1 MVMLRKFQWLKSFR
15 SVTAAISLSVVTV
28 AQAVE
33 SPRIV
38 TVGSSVTELVYALG
52 AGEQV
57 VAVDVTSQQPLA
69 VHQLPKVGYHRALS
83 TEGVLSL
90 RPDRVI
96 GSDEMGPPPVIK
108 QLQATQVNVDILT
121 TDASVQNLYQRI
133 EKTAALLNKPQEGSQ
148 LQAKIQHDIDAAK
161 ARFKGE
167 KPRVLLL
174 LSHNGTPMVAGAG
187 TTADTLIQLAGGNN
201 VAASHFERFRQVSDE
216 AVLSMRPDLILIT
229 QSSHEAPD
237 ESRILAMQPGLAMT
251 PAGISKRIVPVDGSL
266 LVGGL
271 GPRVGEAAL
280 ALATEFYPES

>member
-1 MVMLRKFQWLKSFR
+1 MVTLRKSQWLKPLR
-15 SVTAAISLSVVTV
+15 SVTAAISLAVMTV
-28 AQAVE
+28 AQAAE
-33 SPRIV
+33 TPRIV

-57 VAVDVTSQQPLA
+57 VAVDVTSQQPTA
-69 VHQLPKVGYHRALS
+69 IHELPKVGYHRALS

-108 QLQATQVNVDILT
+108 QLQATAVKVDILT
-121 TDASVQNLYQRI
+121 TDASLQNLYQRI
-133 EKTAALLNKPQEGSQ
+133 ETTAELLNKSQEGGQ
-148 LQAKIQHDIDAAK
+148 LQAKIQQDIDAAK

-167 KPRVLLL
+167 KPRVLLF

-187 TTADTLIQLAGGNN
+187 TTADTLIQLAGGTN

-237 ESRILAMQPGLAMT
+237 ESKILAMQPGLAMT
-251 PAGISKRIVPVDGSL
+251 PAGMNKRFVPVDGSL

-280 ALATEFYPES
+280 ALATEFYPEN